1 MSLGKTLEAL
11 KDTTFSK
18 GENLDGKSA
27 VYYGYGSDYTGN
39 LLKLINLFVINLK
52 LFFFYYK

>member
-39 LLKLINLFVINLK
+39 LLTLINLFVINLK
-52 LFFFYYK
+52 